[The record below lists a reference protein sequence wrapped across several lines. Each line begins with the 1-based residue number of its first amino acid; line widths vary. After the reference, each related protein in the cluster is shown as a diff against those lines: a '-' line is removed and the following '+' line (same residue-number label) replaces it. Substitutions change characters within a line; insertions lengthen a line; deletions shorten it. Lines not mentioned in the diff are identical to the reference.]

1 MYKGVMDEAT
11 GHVPC
16 DYPMRKGGHL
26 MSTKENTKGN
36 PGPVQFRWR
45 SLLGVSVGLFL
56 LFGILLNIV
65 PALLVPLLLHLN
77 GPAGAG
83 WLVISNQADAA
94 LIGRSLADVGKHEPR
109 LGAFFVSFMETVCA
123 YMLSFGIVSVTIA
136 WVALRRGHWW
146 AFWTL
151 VVSSLVVLPYYALI
165 AVTYASFGVSLN
177 DLYRPSALSCCSSPR
192 RHQVGGGY
200 GGRIV
205 MFRHRR
211 WSRT

>member
-1 MYKGVMDEAT
+1 
-11 GHVPC
+11 
-16 DYPMRKGGHL
+16 
-26 MSTKENTKGN
+26 MSTKENANVT

-65 PALLVPLLLHLN
+65 LALLVPLSLHLN

-83 WLVISNQADAA
+83 WLVVSNQADAT
-94 LIGRSLADVGKHEPR
+94 LIGRSLADVEKHEPR
-109 LGAFFVSFMETVCA
+109 LGAFFVSFMDTMCA
-123 YMLSFGIVSVTIA
+123 YMMSFGIVYVTIA
-136 WVALRRGHWW
+136 WFALRRGQWW

-177 DLYRPSALSCCSSPR
+177 DLSSFSPVVLLVAAATALGWGGLRRGASHCSAPAR
-192 RHQVGGGY
+192 GPGVGP
-200 GGRIV
+200 
-205 MFRHRR
+205 
-211 WSRT
+211 